1 MMIPFIPVYLFTGF
15 LDSGK
20 TTLVKDFL
28 NGLQSN
34 SPSRVLLICCE
45 QGEEEYDCDELY
57 KNDVILKYIE
67 DECSFT
73 YDYILN
79 LIRETSADKVV
90 VEYNGM
96 WKASL
101 PHAIWEKEQLMETLI
116 IDTETFE
123 VYLSNLKAI
132 IADKIRTSDL
142 ILFGRCNADDD
153 KIAYYRRSVKAL
165 NSNANVVFRNDN
177 CDVNIDYVSFLPYD
191 YTEDHIDI
199 SDDVFAA
206 FYIDATENPDRYN
219 GKTVSFTA
227 MVLNPGKDKK
237 GSFIA
242 GRLALTCCSEDLS
255 VFGFICDAENTDVF
269 EVKDWFTI
277 KARME
282 VEHSEKFDIDHPVCK
297 VIDMQKCD
305 APAREVVGV

>member
-1 MMIPFIPVYLFTGF
+1 MMIPYIPVYLFSGF

-20 TTLVKDFL
+20 TSLIKEFL
-28 NGLQSN
+28 NGLQN
-34 SPSRVLLICCE
+34 KTPCRILLICCE
-45 QGEEEYDCDELY
+45 QGEEEYDYDELY
-57 KNDVILKYIE
+57 ENGIILKYIE
-67 DECSFT
+67 DECLFT
-73 YDYILN
+73 HDNILG

-101 PHAIWEKEQLMETLI
+101 PYSVWEKDQLMETLV
-116 IDTETFE
+116 IDTDTFE

-132 IADKIRTSDL
+132 IADKIRTADL
-142 ILFGRCNADDD
+142 VIFGRCNADED

-165 NSNANVVFRNDN
+165 NSNANIVFRNDN
-177 CDVNIDYVSFLPYD
+177 GDVNIDYVSFLPYD
-191 YTEDHIDI
+191 YTEDHIDVT
-199 SDDVFAA
+199 DGVFAA
-206 FYIDATENPDRYN
+206 FYTDASENPDRYR
-219 GKTVSFTA
+219 GKTVSFTV

-255 VFGFICDAENTDVF
+255 AFGFIFDADDDF
-269 EVKDWFTI
+269 EPELKDWFRIT
-277 KARME
+277 AEME
-282 VEHSEKFDIDHPVCK
+282 VEHSEKYDIDHPVCK